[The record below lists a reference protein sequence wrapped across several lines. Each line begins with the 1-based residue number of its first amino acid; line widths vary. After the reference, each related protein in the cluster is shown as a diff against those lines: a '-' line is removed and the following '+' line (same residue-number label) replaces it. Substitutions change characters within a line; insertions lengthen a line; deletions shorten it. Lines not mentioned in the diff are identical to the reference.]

1 MPAGMRGCCHCLWG
15 ITSGSPLPKASGG
28 PGRAG
33 NETLLVTPSV
43 SPLLSSLRTAGRK
56 REDRLKSKTR
66 EIALERQIHFMSRV

>member
-1 MPAGMRGCCHCLWG
+1 MLSLLVGNHIRKS
-15 ITSGSPLPKASGG
+15 TPKGKW
-28 PGRAG
+28 RAG